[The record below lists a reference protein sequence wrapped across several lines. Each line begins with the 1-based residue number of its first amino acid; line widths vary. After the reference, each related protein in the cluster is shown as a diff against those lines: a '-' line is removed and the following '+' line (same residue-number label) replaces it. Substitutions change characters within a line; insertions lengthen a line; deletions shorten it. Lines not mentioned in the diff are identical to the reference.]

1 MLLSELL
8 KKTGYTENVSERNIT
23 DITCN
28 SREAGESS
36 VFVCIKGFVT
46 DGHIYA
52 KKAYECGCRAFVAEQ
67 RLDDIP
73 EDADIL
79 YTDDTKRALALLSQ
93 TLYGDPSQRLTVI
106 GVTGTKGKTTTA
118 LMIKQLLDTSGISA
132 GYIGSNGVSYGRYK
146 FDTANTTPESYKL
159 QEYMRDMVNTGTEAV
174 VIEVS
179 SQALALGRVLGIH
192 FDIAIF
198 TNLSSDHIGPHEHKS
213 FEEYFNAKKRLFDE
227 YEPKT
232 VIANADDP
240 STEKILAD
248 CKAEIIYYSTKNI
261 AEMRADRIELYR
273 SESTLGISFDC
284 ISGGKSVRCLL
295 PVPGEFNVYNALAA
309 LATAEVLGVSP
320 QEASEELPNI
330 RIDGRF
336 EVIPSR
342 TGACF
347 IIDYAHNGLS
357 LESVL
362 KALRRYEP
370 SRLICLFGSVGGR
383 TQVRRAQ
390 LGRAAA
396 LYADFSILTSDN
408 PDFEDPQ
415 VIIDDIATQYDGST
429 SYVAIPD
436 RREAIMYALDIAKD
450 GDIVLLAGKGHE
462 KYQRVNGKNEYFCE
476 REILSDALN
485 LLTLPK

>member
-8 KKTGYTENVSERNIT
+8 KKTGYIGNISDRNIT

-28 SREAGESS
+28 SREATVSS

-52 KKAYECGCRAFVAEQ
+52 QKAYECGCRAFVAEQ
-67 RLDDIP
+67 KLEGIP

-79 YTDDTKRALALLSQ
+79 YIDDARRALALLSR
-93 TLYGDPSQRLTVI
+93 TLYGDPSQELTVI
-106 GVTGTKGKTTTA
+106 GITGTKGKTTTA
-118 LMIKQLLDTSGISA
+118 LIIKQLLDASDVPT
-132 GYIGSNGVSYGRYK
+132 GYIGSNGVSYGKYK
-146 FDTANTTPESYKL
+146 FDTSNTTPESYKL
-159 QEYMRDMVNTGTEAV
+159 QKYMREMLNAGMKAV

-198 TNLSSDHIGPHEHKS
+198 TNLSSDHIGPHEHNS

-240 STEKILAD
+240 NTDAILTD

-261 AEMRADRIELYR
+261 ADISAKKIALYR
-273 SESTLGISFDC
+273 SESTLGTSFDC
-284 ISGGKSVRCLL
+284 INGGNSVHCLL
-295 PVPGEFNVYNALAA
+295 PIPGEFNVYNALAA
-309 LATAEVLGVSP
+309 LATVQALGISP
-320 QEASEELPNI
+320 TKASEALPNI
-330 RIDGRF
+330 KTEGRF
-336 EVIPSR
+336 EVIPSH

-362 KALRRYEP
+362 RALRRYEP
-370 SRLICLFGSVGGR
+370 KRLICLFGSVGGR

-390 LGRAAA
+390 LGHAAA
-396 LYADFSILTSDN
+396 LYADLSILTSDN

-415 VIIDDIATQYDGST
+415 AIIDDIATQYESNA
-429 SYVAIPD
+429 SYIAIPD
-436 RREAIMYALDIAKD
+436 RKEAIMYALEIAKS

-462 KYQRVNGKNEYFCE
+462 KYQRINGKNEYFCE
-476 REILSDALN
+476 REILDDAIN